1 MSQLFPT
8 FITGLPEADM
18 PVNGVKAYLSQGEGH
33 QIIFMEFSEDTLV
46 PEHSHANQWGFVLE
60 GRIELTIGGVKN
72 TYVKGDRFVIGKDV
86 KHSAKIFA
94 GYASI
99 EYFDQA
105 ERYKKK
111 K

>member
-1 MSQLFPT
+1 MSQLFPP

-33 QIIFMEFSEDTLV
+33 QIIFMEFTEDTVV

-60 GRIELTIGGVKN
+60 GRIELTIGGIKN

>member
-1 MSQLFPT
+1 MSQLFPP

-18 PVNGVKAYLSQGEGH
+18 PVKGVKAYLSQGTGH
-33 QIIFMEFSEDTLV
+33 QIIFMEFTEDTEV

-60 GRIELTIGGVKN
+60 GRIDLTIGGVKN

-99 EYFDQA
+99 EYFDQE

-111 K
+111 L